1 LTGTIEQLEAEK
13 QSLFALMT
21 PPSFYAT
28 RGDEV
33 ARIREQLAA
42 VEAEIH
48 KAYARWMELETLAA
62 GGEE

>member
-1 LTGTIEQLEAEK
+1 MA
-13 QSLFALMT
+13 S
-21 PPSFYAT
+21 PSFYAT
-28 RGDEV
+28 RGEEIT
-33 ARIREQLAA
+33 RIREQLAA